1 MNIEEY
7 LEDTKR
13 HMSQEE
19 VNTYGFD
26 FSYEE
31 ILENKDYFQEC
42 LDKEMSSYT
51 ALLNFPDYL
60 TNMKPSWENYKNT
73 VDFSSNPYDRKFE
86 LIEENDDFSNFK
98 ILGNYSFHEFF
109 KMLEIDNDF
118 KSRWGIDKIYI
129 DDYNDYISVL

>member
-13 HMSQEE
+13 HMSTFMLQEE

-31 ILENKDYFQEC
+31 ILENKDYFQDC

-60 TNMKPSWENYKNT
+60 TNMKPLWENYKRT

-86 LIEENDDFSNFK
+86 IIEYKKEFSDFK
-98 ILGNYSFHEFF
+98 IGDPYSFDEFF
-109 KMLEIDNDF
+109 KMLEIDNNF
-118 KSRWGIDKIYI
+118 RNRWNLNNKI
-129 DDYNDYISVL
+129 